1 MIVYLRSDFCWE
13 LSFTWEHRAG
23 WPRRRP
29 KYPKP
34 PPRKN
39 TIKGLRPTN
48 NPTKLSITRKVIKRP
63 YLFWAVLTFSK
74 NTHME
79 TLGVFRVFIGG
90 SLRSKPLSVSSALLS
105 VTQCGLIEAEPE
117 KYYKRSK
124 NKMPGSS
131 QKRWKPKSHQGFAE
145 KNYLSWKKIQVCNL
159 SLESIDSILVGLARI
174 CHSYHQQNGALP
186 AISSPGTTPV
196 PWRASCCRHGHHS
209 CNWTT
214 GGSKGHSDLLV
225 LFL

>member
-13 LSFTWEHRAG
+13 LSSTSEHRAG

-39 TIKGLRPTN
+39 TINGLRPTN

-63 YLFWAVLTFSK
+63 YLFWAVLDVFQK
-74 NTHME
+74 HPHGNT
-79 TLGVFRVFIGG
+79 GVFRVFIGG

-131 QKRWKPKSHQGFAE
+131 KNVGNPKATKVLLK
-145 KNYLSWKKIQVCNL
+145 KNIYLGRKFRYV
-159 SLESIDSILVGLARI
+159 
-174 CHSYHQQNGALP
+174 
-186 AISSPGTTPV
+186 T
-196 PWRASCCRHGHHS
+196 
-209 CNWTT
+209 
-214 GGSKGHSDLLV
+214 
-225 LFL
+225 